1 MTKLKYIETVYLN
14 CNIEAIVVFLLFF
27 YIKVINIQTVPYF
40 SAIIQKKVIER
51 GGGGG
56 DICIHRLAYPS
67 NLKMHYDG
75 TKWSKQY
82 KKHPDKSDAHWNEH

>member
-14 CNIEAIVVFLLFF
+14 CNIEAIVVFCFF

-56 DICIHRLAYPS
+56 HLHS
-67 NLKMHYDG
+67 
-75 TKWSKQY
+75 
-82 KKHPDKSDAHWNEH
+82 